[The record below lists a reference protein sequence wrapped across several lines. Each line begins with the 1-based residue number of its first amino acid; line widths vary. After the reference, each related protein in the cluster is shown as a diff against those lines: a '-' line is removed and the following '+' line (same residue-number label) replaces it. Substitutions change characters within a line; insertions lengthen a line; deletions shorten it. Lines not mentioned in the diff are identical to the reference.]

1 MDLIF
6 DQSQVIM
13 TLSIPSSFLVGMHA
27 DAPDKESAKIVY
39 QPKLIYHALS
49 SLYE

>member
-27 DAPDKESAKIVY
+27 PDKESAKILY